1 MTDNYAAIVQ
11 ANLESVFQDADAL
24 ERLAARM
31 PAEIA
36 DGGVRFDAFGE
47 TCRISPEGV
56 FLNDR
61 PETGPK
67 GIILSLYARHA
78 APDAMIVTPLKAF
91 KEFPNSGPY
100 AGAFATHTQNL
111 LVPHV
116 DAIENQRAAIV
127 AAMDGGDAPNAA
139 GGDFAF
145 QVKALPKIALCY
157 IFYEAD
163 EDFPASVTCL
173 YSANA
178 DAFLPID
185 ALADVGEYCSRKII
199 DLIS

>member
-11 ANLESVFQDADAL
+11 GNLDEVFRESGAL
-24 ERLAARM
+24 ERLATCL
-31 PAEIA
+31 PAEV
-36 DGGVRFDAFGE
+36 DGGSLRFAAFGGS
-47 TCRISPEGV
+47 CRISPEGV
-56 FLNDR
+56 FLDDQ
-61 PETGPK
+61 PETGPR

-78 APDAMIVTPLKAF
+78 APDAMIETPLKAF

-100 AGAFATHTQNL
+100 AGAFASHTQNI

-116 DAIENQRAAIV
+116 DKIEEGRDAIV
-127 AAMDGGDAPNAA
+127 AAMDGCDAPAEV
-139 GGDFAF
+139 GGDFSF
-145 QVKALPKIALCY
+145 LVKPLPKITLCY

-178 DAFLPID
+178 HLFLPID
-185 ALADVGEYCSRKII
+185 GLADVGEYCAKRMIE
-199 DLIS
+199 LIR